1 MKKLLFSLAIIAS
14 LAACKERNDLV
25 NLTPGDQLVLDSN
38 YVNNRIY
45 PPENRNVLIED
56 FTGVRCLNCPEAA
69 EIIHGIL
76 EDHPGRVVALGIH
89 PDNMGIL
96 VKPYNKSKNDFR
108 TKEGGSLITLLGTS
122 AGLPIGAVNRK
133 IFNGETKPL
142 VEPSKWIGYTN
153 GEISI
158 PTVAN
163 VTFTKFNYN
172 PANRTLDLAVRV
184 YYTEASAQTNFL
196 SLAFSEDNI
205 IDLQETTTEIDSNY
219 THMHVLRRFA
229 EPSTGLELPGKTEKG
244 KTYVV
249 KYNTVLPEKWN
260 ADNINVVAILHNRNG
275 NNNEVIQ
282 VKQEKIKK

>member
-45 PPENRNVLIED
+45 APEQRNVLIED
-56 FTGVRCLNCPEAA
+56 FTGVRCQNCPEAA

-76 EDHPGRVVALGIH
+76 EDHPGRVVALGVH
-89 PDNMGIL
+89 PNLMATL
-96 VKPYNKSKNDFR
+96 TMPYKKSKNDFR
-108 TKEGGSLITLLGTS
+108 TVEGGNLLTLLGTS
-122 AGLPIGAVNRK
+122 ISLPIGAINRK
-133 IFNGETKPL
+133 IFSGEQKAL
-142 VEPSKWIGYTN
+142 IERNQWIGYTKDEL
-153 GEISI
+153 GI

-163 VTFTKFNYN
+163 LTFTKNIYN
-172 PANRTLDLAVRV
+172 ETSRTLELAIRV
-184 YYTEASAQTNFL
+184 YYTEAAAQTNFL
-196 SLAFSEDNI
+196 TLAISEDNI
-205 IDLQETTTEIDSNY
+205 IDLQETLTEIDSNY

-229 EPSTGLELPGKTEKG
+229 QPSSGLELPGKTEKG

-249 KYNTVLPEKWN
+249 KYNTVLPENWN
-260 ADNINVVAILHNRNG
+260 PENINVVAILHNRNG

-282 VKQEKIKK
+282 VKEEKIKK